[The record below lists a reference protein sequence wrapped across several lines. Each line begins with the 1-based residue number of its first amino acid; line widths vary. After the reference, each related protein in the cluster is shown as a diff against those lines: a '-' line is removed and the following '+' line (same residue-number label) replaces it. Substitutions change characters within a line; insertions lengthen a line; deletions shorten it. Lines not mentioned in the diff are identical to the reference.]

1 LEGNPNHPLNRG
13 KLCARGQAGLNLL
26 YNPDRL
32 RNAVIQSGG
41 RNSRQF
47 TPIPWDEALSQLL
60 SAIEASG
67 NTSRI
72 AFLAGDLPHHLSTLT
87 NLFLDSLSAPP
98 IVHYDLH
105 SALEGRD
112 QLQSL
117 TNRWFGEAN
126 LPIFDIARSDV
137 VLSFGANFLETWLS
151 PVAQSVDYGQMR
163 QGGIGGRG
171 LVAQFEP
178 RLSATAANADDW
190 IPIQPGTEGFVALA
204 IGRIIVEEG
213 LGRVGSHRP
222 YAQMYAR
229 LDVDELA
236 QLAGLP
242 YQKLRELAVI
252 FAEADRPLAIPGG
265 TLSGLSNGS
274 QAMDAVMALNVL
286 MRRIGREGGVYL
298 PQPAPASEFRSHH
311 ATGSFADLLQL
322 IDDMQSSRLD
332 ILFLKGANPL
342 YELPSW
348 TGFREAMMNVPLV
361 VSFNSLLDETAVWA
375 DLVLP
380 DHTYL
385 ESWGYQLPNPGADR
399 PVVNSIQPVAAP
411 LYDTRSTA
419 DVILTLASSLG
430 GEVAQR
436 LPWSDEVA
444 FLEEASSALFDS
456 SLANFDAR
464 SPSGFW
470 AKWRQL
476 GGWWSDNSIRREPEI
491 AGLPQ
496 DTLQMPE
503 ARFVGDKDE
512 FPFHLMLY
520 PSITLSDGRGANLPL
535 LQEIPDPMTTARW
548 GTWIEINPETAE
560 RLGLED
566 NQIVRISSLHGV
578 LEAPVVVYPGI
589 RPDTVA
595 MPMGQGHK
603 HYGRFASERGVN
615 ALDLVA
621 AVDATASPDLHL
633 GSTRVRIEPTHQ
645 EHEVARLESLEG
657 EGRESIR

>member
-1 LEGNPNHPLNRG
+1 
-13 KLCARGQAGLNLL
+13 
-26 YNPDRL
+26 
-32 RNAVIQSGG
+32 
-41 RNSRQF
+41 
-47 TPIPWDEALSQLL
+47 
-60 SAIEASG
+60 
-67 NTSRI
+67 
-72 AFLAGDLPHHLSTLT
+72 
-87 NLFLDSLSAPP
+87 
-98 IVHYDLH
+98 
-105 SALEGRD
+105 
-112 QLQSL
+112 
-117 TNRWFGEAN
+117 
-126 LPIFDIARSDV
+126 
-137 VLSFGANFLETWLS
+137 
-151 PVAQSVDYGQMR
+151 
-163 QGGIGGRG
+163 
-171 LVAQFEP
+171 
-178 RLSATAANADDW
+178 
-190 IPIQPGTEGFVALA
+190 
-204 IGRIIVEEG
+204 
-213 LGRVGSHRP
+213 
-222 YAQMYAR
+222 
-229 LDVDELA
+229 
-236 QLAGLP
+236 
-242 YQKLRELAVI
+242 
-252 FAEADRPLAIPGG
+252 
-265 TLSGLSNGS
+265 
-274 QAMDAVMALNVL
+274 
-286 MRRIGREGGVYL
+286 
-298 PQPAPASEFRSHH
+298 
-311 ATGSFADLLQL
+311 
-322 IDDMQSSRLD
+322 MQSSRLD

-496 DTLQMPE
+496 DTLEMPE
-503 ARFVGDKDE
+503 ARFVGDEDE

-595 MPMGQGHK
+595 MPSTWS
-603 HYGRFASERGVN
+603 RPSTPLPRLNCTWVRPAFAS
-615 ALDLVA
+615 
-621 AVDATASPDLHL
+621 SPPIKN
-633 GSTRVRIEPTHQ
+633 TR
-645 EHEVARLESLEG
+645 
-657 EGRESIR
+657 